1 MLHILFGI
9 FGLACLIG
17 LAFLFSNNKRAI
29 DWPLVLTGIGLQIGF
44 AVLVLVVPGGKDVFD
59 ALGHGFVR
67 ILGFVNAGRI
77 HFRQPDEHRDLRLHL
92 RVPVCR
98 RSSSSPR

>member
-59 ALGHGFVR
+59 ALGHGFVK
-67 ILGFVNAGRI
+67 ILGFVNAGSEFI
-77 HFRQPDEHRDLRLHL
+77 FGSLMNTDTYGFIFAFQVLPTIKFFA
-92 RVPVCR
+92 
-98 RSSSSPR
+98 